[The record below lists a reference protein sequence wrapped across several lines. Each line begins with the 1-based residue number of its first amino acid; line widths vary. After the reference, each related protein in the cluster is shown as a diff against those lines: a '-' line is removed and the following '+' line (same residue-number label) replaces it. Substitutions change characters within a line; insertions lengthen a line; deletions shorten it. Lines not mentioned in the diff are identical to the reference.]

1 MGCVPG
7 RPERRGVGQV
17 ERAETID
24 GHFVEERGGIGIN
37 TFGDFGATVSHE
49 LGAEKATAAL
59 VADDANVDA
68 GSAWVISLVVV
79 WT

>member
-1 MGCVPG
+1 
-7 RPERRGVGQV
+7 
-17 ERAETID
+17 
-24 GHFVEERGGIGIN
+24 VEERGGIGIN